1 MTNEIQ
7 QTRYDRLL
15 RRVAGI
21 IGPGSKVSEVLT
33 ELFPTIDVENVPSEL
48 LLLMGTRGAFGGGTI
63 TSPGGQSPKM
73 GLFNPAESNT
83 IITLTDVVFATA
95 SGTHTIRWGLNVN
108 ELATQI
114 QTQVFTDTRNPLT
127 NLPVGRVSTESEAA
141 LANATGQ
148 TRLLANTPFS
158 LGGKNDLTNLRP
170 GIGFEIGIAAV
181 ATTIHVTFYWRER
194 PMETSE
200 LLGSG

>member
-1 MTNEIQ
+1 VTNEIQ

-63 TSPGGQSPKM
+63 TGAGGQAPKM
-73 GLFNPAESNT
+73 GLFNPPGSNT
-83 IITLTDVVFATA
+83 IISLTRVFVSTD
-95 SGTHTIRWGLNVN
+95 SGNQIIRWGLNTN
-108 ELATQI
+108 ELGTIISTQL
-114 QTQVFTDTRNPLT
+114 FTDTRNPLAQ
-127 NLPVGRVSTESEAA
+127 LPVGRIGQESAVA

-148 TRLLANTPFS
+148 MAYLNRTLRVLENS
-158 LGGKNDLTNLRP
+158 NDLAILRP
-170 GIGFEIGIAAV
+170 GIGFEIGL
-181 ATTIHVTFYWRER
+181 ATNGATIFTTFYWRER

>member
-21 IGPGSKVSEVLT
+21 IGPGSKVGEVLT

-48 LLLMGTRGAFGGGTI
+48 LLLMGTRTAFGGGTK
-63 TSPGGQSPKM
+63 TGAAGEKPKM
-73 GLFNPAESNT
+73 GIFNPAASNT
-83 IITLTDVVFATA
+83 IITLTRVLAGCTTAT
-95 SGTHTIRWGLNVN
+95 TMRWGKNTN
-108 ELATQI
+108 ELSGIISTQI
-114 QTQVFTDTRNPLT
+114 FTDTRNPIAQ
-127 NLPVGRVSTESEAA
+127 LPVGRIASESSTA

-148 TRLLANTPFS
+148 LAINARDQVD
-158 LGGKNDLTNLRP
+158 LYNANDLMILRP
-170 GIGFEIGIAAV
+170 GIGFEIGNDANAS
-181 ATTIHVTFYWRER
+181 TIHVTFWWRER

>member
-1 MTNEIQ
+1 MDEIQ

-21 IGPGSKVSEVLT
+21 IGPGSKVSTVLS

-48 LLLMGTRGAFGGGTI
+48 LLLMGTRGAFGGGVI
-63 TSPGGQSPKM
+63 IGLAGQSPKM
-73 GLFNPAESNT
+73 MIFNPAESNT
-83 IITLTDVVFATA
+83 IITVTDVYTTMNNVD
-95 SGTHTIRWGLNVN
+95 GIVRWGLNTN
-108 ELATQI
+108 ELSGIISTQ
-114 QTQVFTDTRNPLT
+114 QFTDTRNPLT
-127 NLPVGRVSTESEAA
+127 QLPVGRISSESAVA

-148 TRLLANTPFS
+148 VRMDADQVLHLE
-158 LGGKNDLTNLRP
+158 GKNDVAVLRP
-170 GIGFEIGIAAV
+170 GIGFELGNAKV
-181 ATTIHVTFYWRER
+181 ATTLHVTFYWRER

>member
-21 IGPGSKVSEVLT
+21 IGPGSKVGEVLT

-48 LLLMGTRGAFGGGTI
+48 LLLMGTRTAFGGGSI
-63 TSPGGQSPKM
+63 TASAGESPKM
-73 GLFNPAESNT
+73 GLFNPAGSNT
-83 IITLTDVVFATA
+83 IVTLTDVVAIT
-95 SGTHTIRWGLNVN
+95 GTNANVIRWGLNTN
-108 ELATQI
+108 ELGTIISTQ
-114 QTQVFTDTRNPLT
+114 QFTDTRNAL
-127 NLPVGRVSTESEAA
+127 NQLPVARVATESAVA

-148 TRLLANTPFS
+148 TRVTINVPFY
-158 LGGKNDLTNLRP
+158 LRGKNDLAMLRP
-170 GIGFEIGIAAV
+170 GIGFEIGCN
-181 ATTIHVTFYWRER
+181 ATTSLIMVTFYWRER

>member
-48 LLLMGTRGAFGGGTI
+48 LILAGTRTAFGGGTI
-63 TSPGGQSPKM
+63 TSAAGEAPKA
-73 GLFNPAESNT
+73 GLFNPAGSNT
-83 IITLTDVVFATA
+83 IITITDVWFSANLTQTV
-95 SGTHTIRWGLNVN
+95 RWGINVN
-108 ELATQI
+108 ELSTQI
-114 QTQVFTDTRNPLT
+114 ATELFTDTRNPLAQR
-127 NLPVGRVSTESEAA
+127 PVGRVSQESAVA
-141 LANATGQ
+141 LSNATGQ
-148 TRLLANTPFS
+148 TKLLGNVSFH
-158 LGGKNDLTNLRP
+158 LEGKNDLLIIRP
-170 GIGFEIGIAAV
+170 GVGFTIGINGLNTA
-181 ATTIHVTFYWRER
+181 IFYTFYWRER

-200 LLGSG
+200 VLDSG

>member
-1 MTNEIQ
+1 VTNEIQ

-48 LLLMGTRGAFGGGTI
+48 LILAGTKTAFGGGTI
-63 TSPGGQSPKM
+63 TGAAGEAPKA
-73 GLFNPAESNT
+73 GLFNPLGSNT
-83 IITLTDVVFATA
+83 IITLTDVWHISQSNNNIV
-95 SGTHTIRWGLNVN
+95 RWGINTN
-108 ELATQI
+108 ELNPI
-114 QTQVFTDTRNPLT
+114 STQVFTDTRNPIAQ
-127 NLPVGRVSTESEAA
+127 LPVGRVGTASAVA

-148 TRLLANTPFS
+148 MQLDSETIFHLE
-158 LGGKNDLTNLRP
+158 GKNDVAILRP
-170 GIGFEIGIAAV
+170 GIGFEIGQTIV
-181 ATTIHVTFYWRER
+181 ASTMKFTFYWRER

>member
-1 MTNEIQ
+1 VTNEIQ

-48 LLLMGTRGAFGGGTI
+48 LILAGTKTAFGGGGI
-63 TSPGGQSPKM
+63 TAAAAEQPKM
-73 GLFNPAESNT
+73 GLFNPLGSNT
-83 IITLTDVVFATA
+83 IITLTDVWYISQNNNNIV
-95 SGTHTIRWGLNVN
+95 RWGLNTN
-108 ELATQI
+108 ELSGI
-114 QTQVFTDTRNPLT
+114 LSTQVFTDTRNPLAQ
-127 NLPVGRVSTESEAA
+127 LPVGRVASESSGA

-148 TRLLANTPFS
+148 MQLDSENIFHLE
-158 LGGKNDLTNLRP
+158 GKNDIAILRP
-170 GIGFEIGIAAV
+170 GIGFEIGATIA
-181 ATTIHVTFYWRER
+181 TSTIKVTFYWRER

>member
-1 MTNEIQ
+1 MSEIQ

-21 IGPGSKVSEVLT
+21 IGPGSKVGEVLT

-48 LLLMGTRGAFGGGTI
+48 LVLMGTRTAFGGGI
-63 TSPGGQSPKM
+63 QIGVVGEAPKM
-73 GLFNPAESNT
+73 GLFNPAGSNT
-83 IITLTDVVFATA
+83 IITLTDVFTTNNNVDQI
-95 SGTHTIRWGLNVN
+95 IRWGLNVN
-108 ELATQI
+108 ELDTIISTQL
-114 QTQVFTDTRNPLT
+114 FTDTRNPLT
-127 NLPVGRVSTESEAA
+127 QLPVGRIARQTSVG

-148 TRLLANTPFS
+148 VRMDADTVLHLES
-158 LGGKNDLTNLRP
+158 KNDIAMLRP
-170 GIGFEIGIAAV
+170 GIGFEIGCTAFAS
-181 ATTIHVTFYWRER
+181 TLHVTFYWRER